1 MVLGQIDRGPECV
14 AVTPS
19 LADRSC
25 RPRDPTAQ
33 DLLLV
38 EDDAVIAREISVEL
52 RGNGLSVH
60 WCASAEAALK
70 AIEWSQFSLC
80 VVDRNLPGLD
90 GLSLLKRMRAC
101 NPTLGVIVISA
112 LGQVEDRV
120 AGLEAGGDDYL
131 PKPFAL
137 VELAARVQALL
148 RRPMSAAGTIL
159 RYGPVELDLVERTV
173 RVDGRMVDLQ
183 PREFSLL
190 AYFVRR
196 PEQVITREM
205 LLTGV
210 WKYTYL
216 PQTNL
221 VDVHLGK
228 LRRKIDTDQPPSLI
242 QNIRGVGFMLR
253 A

>member
-1 MVLGQIDRGPECV
+1 
-14 AVTPS
+14 
-19 LADRSC
+19 
-25 RPRDPTAQ
+25 
-33 DLLLV
+33 V
-38 EDDAVIAREISVEL
+38 EDDEVIAREISVEL
-52 RGNGLSVH
+52 QGNGLSIH
-60 WCASAEAALK
+60 WCDSAEAALK
-70 AIEWSQFSLC
+70 AIECGQFSLC

-90 GLSLLKRMRAC
+90 GLSLLKRIRAG

-120 AGLEAGGDDYL
+120 AGLDAGGDDYL

-148 RRPMSAAGTIL
+148 RRPIGVATPML
-159 RYGPVELDLVERTV
+159 RYGPLELDLIERIV

-205 LLTGV
+205 LLIGV

-228 LRRKIDTDQPPSLI
+228 LRRKIDSDRAPSLI